1 MNAVGTVRG
10 GRVLGHHLLGDPSLV
25 LHGPERIVRGR
36 RWGLWVDRPP
46 VSGDT
51 WCPPMPVRFSN
62 GWRSPARYGLSLVKA
77 RPANDGR
84 GAAAS
89 ATGLSGTAQ
98 GAERRVF
105 DRRLGIVGQ
114 CQLDKAVKI
123 LQHLGIPLDRG
134 LPVLVDSTLQLSL
147 SRSDLVRMRRRMV
160 VMIRMCCDTL
170 QVVAMRCFPS
180 LGKESEVLQ
189 DVVLRMCPYPC
200 SVGRERGRRLARGQ
214 STAVPRR
221 WRGRGKYVPYVIVYR
236 LHHTRLGL
244 ADCHVEALGLAVTR
258 ERGRGVAYGTVRVHP
273 DDGLARLGV
282 VVVAGIHLS
291 RGRRRRRR
299 RKRRTGK
306 TKETETRPAGR
317 MTGET
322 DLMIQGGRK
331 GALMSTTIM
340 LRPHDPRRWG
350 PAREGEFEDVDDG

>member
-123 LQHLGIPLDRG
+123 LQHFGIPLDRG

-180 LGKESEVLQ
+180 LGKESEILQ
-189 DVVLRMCPYPC
+189 DVVLRMCSHPC
-200 SVGRERGRRLARGQ
+200 SVGRGGAKVSKGAVVPQCHAGGEEGGNTYRMSLYIDCIIRDSAWRTAMSRPLASQ
-214 STAVPRR
+214 S
-221 WRGRGKYVPYVIVYR
+221 
-236 LHHTRLGL
+236 H
-244 ADCHVEALGLAVTR
+244 ES
-258 ERGRGVAYGTVRVHP
+258 
-273 DDGLARLGV
+273 
-282 VVVAGIHLS
+282 VAGAWHMAQSGSIL
-291 RGRRRRRR
+291 
-299 RKRRTGK
+299 
-306 TKETETRPAGR
+306 
-317 MTGET
+317 MT
-322 DLMIQGGRK
+322 DLRGLG
-331 GALMSTTIM
+331 
-340 LRPHDPRRWG
+340 W
-350 PAREGEFEDVDDG
+350 